1 MCCVEFFVKYILF
14 FVNFAFWLGGVALIT
29 IGILVLTN
37 VSEIL
42 DQLPV
47 NLNGVPIAVI
57 VAGSVIFVIAFSG
70 CYGAITESR
79 CWLVFYAVFML
90 ITAAGKSYLAYVIL
104 SQISTIPQ
112 NAQKWINDA
121 FNNNNI
127 VNNNFQIFETTVSKK
142 YIKATTGHWPPP
154 IFGYAVFMLI
164 IAAGKSYFILS
175 QISTIPQNAQKWIND
190 AFNNNNIVNNNFQ
203 IFETTFHCCGSTGA
217 NAYLNLGLPIPP
229 TCCPAPENDTCSV
242 EVSYGGCGTRFGE
255 YLDSYAEAVG
265 IVIIIIIVAEVFAM
279 LAAFYMSHRITR
291 RRQRIA

>member
-1 MCCVEFFVKYILF
+1 MCCVEFVVKYILF

-47 NLNGVPIAVI
+47 NLSGVPIAVI

-79 CWLVFYAVFML
+79 CWLIFYAVFML
-90 ITAAGKSYLAYVIL
+90 IIAASKSYLAWVIL
-104 SQISTIPQ
+104 SQINTIPQ

-121 FNNNNI
+121 FNN
-127 VNNNFQIFETTVSKK
+127 S
-142 YIKATTGHWPPP
+142 
-154 IFGYAVFMLI
+154 
-164 IAAGKSYFILS
+164 
-175 QISTIPQNAQKWIND
+175 
-190 AFNNNNIVNNNFQ
+190 NIVNNNFQ
-203 IFETTFHCCGSTGA
+203 IFETTFRCCGSTGA

-229 TCCPAPENDTCSV
+229 TCCSEPQNNTCSV
-242 EVSYGGCGTRFGE
+242 DESYGGCGTKLGE

-265 IVIIIIIVAEVFAM
+265 AVIIIIIIAEVFAM
-279 LAAFYMSHRITR
+279 LAAFYMSHAITR
-291 RRQRIA
+291 RRQRF